1 MSSLE
6 ETTTGTAENTGASNT
21 GSPTGNA
28 DGQDATK
35 EKVQVEK
42 PEGQTQA
49 RTFTQAEVDTLLG
62 KTRQEG
68 RDRATSALLQETG
81 MKDVESL
88 KTVILDAKKKR
99 IEQLSDLDKTTEENN
114 RLIPFEQLATKQT
127 ETIKKYEKAVG
138 KHVESLMETLEVPD
152 HVKPLLSQ
160 MDSLAKLAYLTEHGA
175 AFSKQAAPPPAN
187 TNVSDKGGS
196 KTNGAEGVKKA
207 RQKYGIR

>member
-1 MSSLE
+1 MPALE
-6 ETTTGTAENTGASNT
+6 ETTTGTDNTGANNT
-21 GSPTGNA
+21 GTPTGNV
-28 DGQDATK
+28 DGQDAAK
-35 EKVQVEK
+35 EKAKAEK
-42 PEGQTQA
+42 PEGQTPA
-49 RTFTQAEVDTLLG
+49 RIFTQAEVDALLG

-88 KTVILDAKKKR
+88 KAVILDAEKKR

-175 AFSKQAAPPPAN
+175 AFSKQAASPPPS
-187 TNVSDKGGS
+187 TNVSDKGGG

>member
-1 MSSLE
+1 MPGLE
-6 ETTTGTAENTGASNT
+6 ETTTRTAENTGAEDT

-35 EKVQVEK
+35 EKAKAEK

-49 RTFTQAEVDTLLG
+49 KTFSQADVDALLG

-88 KTVILDAKKKR
+88 KTVILDAEKKR
-99 IEQLSDLDKTTEENN
+99 KEQLSDLDKITEENN
-114 RLIPFEQLATKQT
+114 RLVPFEQLATEQKESLT
-127 ETIKKYEKAVG
+127 KYEKAVG
-138 KHVESLMETLEVPD
+138 KYVESLMEAMEVPD
-152 HVKPLLSQ
+152 HIKPLLTQ

-175 AFSKQAAPPPAN
+175 AFSKQAASTPPS
-187 TNVSDKGGS
+187 TNVSNKGGG
-196 KTNGAEGVKKA
+196 KNGADSIKKA